1 MATTNV
7 IKRDISEMEKY
18 SIQKG
23 QHVPKDRKRFGKL
36 EFVVS
41 ILRADTH
48 THTSNHY
55 HQCCVR
61 VIESNMFSFLF
72 SLSWFRYR
80 SLGFILLGW
89 V

>member
-1 MATTNV
+1 MATTNI

-48 THTSNHY
+48 TH
-55 HQCCVR
+55 
-61 VIESNMFSFLF
+61 IEP
-72 SLSWFRYR
+72 LSSMLCSRN
-80 SLGFILLGW
+80 
-89 V
+89 